1 MARPIEWTEELKQN
15 AISEIIERISEGESV
30 RSILNKNRENLPSNR
45 LFLQWVSENEEL
57 SKQYEYA
64 MELRSHLLFDE
75 IIEIADDDQNDY
87 IEQTLP
93 SGDII
98 EKVNSE
104 HIQRSRLRVDAR
116 KWVLSKMNP
125 KKYGEKLDLDM
136 NSKQVIEYVNVSKQF
151 PNK

>member
-1 MARPIEWTEELKQN
+1 
-15 AISEIIERISEGESV
+15 
-30 RSILNKNRENLPSNR
+30 
-45 LFLQWVSENEEL
+45 
-57 SKQYEYA
+57 